1 MSDAANE
8 YRRMRAECD
17 LAIVRLQL
25 ALSNHAARQ
34 AGHPD
39 WWTYVGDVKKARV
52 ELLQLAS
59 FLGDGEAREVLFSE
73 GVER

>member
-39 WWTYVGDVKKARV
+39 WWTYTGDLKKTRIDV
-52 ELLQLAS
+52 LAACA
-59 FLGDGEAREVLFSE
+59 FLGDDEAREILHAE
-73 GVER
+73 GVAR